1 MKNTF
6 VISCPIDTYSG
17 YGSRSRDLIKALINL
32 DKYDVKILPQRWG
45 NTPHSFIED
54 HNEEWGFLT
63 PHLMTGPMTQ
73 QPDIWAQ
80 ITVPNEF
87 QAIGKFNIGITAGIE
102 TTICAPQWIEGMNR
116 MNLNLVSSEHSKKV
130 FQDSKFQKQDDKTQQ
145 VIGNVELTS
154 PIEVLF
160 EGVDVTKYFQS
171 PLPPTSEIKQALD
184 TIEED
189 FAFLFVGHWLQGDF
203 GQDRKDVS
211 GLVRVFLETFKNKKI
226 KPALILKTMSGPA
239 SITDRDQILKSID
252 RIKKSSNSKTLPNIY
267 LFHGEISDDEVNQ
280 LYNHSK
286 VKAMVSLTKGEG
298 FGRPLL
304 EFTQTKKPI
313 IASNWSGHIDFLNH
327 EFTSLVP
334 GNLTPIHPSAQV
346 KDMLIEGSQWFTA
359 DYGFV
364 SGLLKD
370 YVDNY
375 KKYQEKG
382 KRLGFYCKTNFSFEK
397 MQEKLDLILTEKI
410 PEFPK
415 QVQLK
420 LPSLKRIELPKL
432 SKIESQT
439 K

>member
-17 YGSRSRDLIKALINL
+17 YGSRSRDLVKALINL
-32 DKYDVKILPQRWG
+32 DKYDVKIMPQRWG
-45 NTPHSFIED
+45 NTPWNFIED
-54 HNEEWGFLT
+54 HNEEWGFLK
-63 PHLMTGPMTQ
+63 PHILQGQMTS

-87 QAIGKFNIGITAGIE
+87 QPVGKYNIGITAGIE

-130 FQDSKFQKQDDKTQQ
+130 FIDSKFQKQDENTKQ
-145 VIGNVELTS
+145 VIGTVELTS

-160 EGVDVTKYFQS
+160 EGVDITKYFAS
-171 PLPPTSEIKQALD
+171 PLTPASEIGQALD
-184 TIEED
+184 TIEEN
-189 FAFLFVGHWLQGDF
+189 FAFLFAGHWLQGDL

-211 GLVRVFLETFKNKKI
+211 GLIKIFFETFKNKKS

-239 SITDRDQILKSID
+239 SIIDRDQILKKID
-252 RIKKSSNSKTLPNIY
+252 MIRGTVNSKNLPNVY
-267 LFHGEISDDEVNQ
+267 LFHGEVSDSEINQ

-286 VKAMVSLTKGEG
+286 IKAMVSLTKGEG

-304 EFTQTKKPI
+304 EFTQTKKPV
-313 IASNWSGHIDFLNH
+313 IASNWSGQVDFLNH

-346 KDMLIEGSQWFTA
+346 KDMLIDGSQWFTA

-370 YVDNY
+370 YFENY
-375 KKYQEKG
+375 KKYQDKG
-382 KRLGFYCKTNFSFEK
+382 KRLAHYCKTNFSFEK
-397 MQEKLDLILTEKI
+397 MQEKLDTILTSNV
-410 PEFPK
+410 PELPK
-415 QVQLK
+415 QVQIK
-420 LPSLKRIELPKL
+420 LPQLKKVELPKL
-432 SKIESQT
+432 KKIE
-439 K
+439 

>member
-6 VISCPIDTYSG
+6 VISCPIDCYAG
-17 YGSRSRDLIKALINL
+17 YGARSRDLVKALINL

-45 NTPHSFIED
+45 NTPWNFIED

-63 PHLMTGPMTQ
+63 PHIMIGQMTQ

-87 QAIGKFNIGITAGIE
+87 QAVGKYNIGITAGIE

-130 FQDSKFQKQDDKTQQ
+130 FQESKFQKQDEQTKQ
-145 VIGNVELTS
+145 VIGTVELTS

-160 EGVDVTKYFQS
+160 EGVDITKYFQTALT
-171 PLPPTSEIKQALD
+171 PASEIGQALD

-211 GLVRVFLETFKNKKI
+211 GLVRVFLETFKNKKK
-226 KPALILKTMSGPA
+226 KPALVLKTMSGPA
-239 SITDRDQILKSID
+239 SITDRGQILKKIDAIKNSI
-252 RIKKSSNSKTLPNIY
+252 NSKNLPNIY
-267 LFHGEISDDEVNQ
+267 LFHGEVSDSEVNQ

-286 VKAMVSLTKGEG
+286 IKAMISLTKGEG

-313 IASNWSGHIDFLNH
+313 IASNWSGHVDFLNH

-334 GNLTPIHPSAQV
+334 GTLNNIHPSAQV
-346 KDMLIEGSQWFTA
+346 KDMLIDGSQWFTA

-364 SGLLKD
+364 NGLLKD
-370 YVDNY
+370 YVENY

-382 KRLGFYCKTNFSFEK
+382 KRLSFYCKTNFSFDK
-397 MQEKLDLILTEKI
+397 MQEKLGSILTEKV

-415 QVQLK
+415 QVSLV
-420 LPSLKRIELPKL
+420 LPKLKRVELPKL
-432 SKIESQT
+432 KKIE
-439 K
+439 